1 MKNETEALKDQIKQ
15 AWDELKA
22 QQQKVSKT
30 QEPGSAEAQQFYA
43 ERIWPLLLELWRQE
57 PQIYPLRETFDVSIH
72 TLGTSPEA
80 TTLAALGLGASEL
93 YVLHTPE
100 SKSYLAQLQQD
111 LGRSIYPIEID
122 KSDVTQLYQAVGEQ
136 VRKHPDKKIA
146 LDLTSGTKAMSAGM
160 AAAGYF
166 LQRVYP
172 SLRVAYVDS
181 DKYDATL
188 RKPVAGTEKLI
199 LLPNPHEVLGDLDE
213 HLAQEFYRAREF
225 GKAADRYQALRRKT
239 GQGKFEV
246 YAALCEMYQR
256 WYALDFE
263 GASSNAQ
270 RLFNFL
276 TQDAYRNHPLA
287 RHAQRL
293 KEQKEGLEA
302 IVALLKSQGFAE
314 PKGVLWLTT
323 TLLQLG
329 EERRERQP
337 VSAALYYYR
346 SLELVLQ
353 HRLAVRGRSDDDPNL
368 SPEEQAYLRQALSD
382 WLGKPLEQIRPVQ
395 KLGLLESIALL
406 RHLGDPALGQF
417 AEADLRGYQG
427 MLQSRNKS
435 LLIHGLE
442 VSKKGDVEK
451 LQQFARK
458 LYQTMREEAKL
469 ALSVEPVELM

>member
-1 MKNETEALKDQIKQ
+1 MQDLKQKIQQ
-15 AWDELKA
+15 AWQNLKA
-22 QQQKVSKT
+22 QELEGTKA
-30 QEPGSAEAQQFYA
+30 QELYNQTV
-43 ERIWPLLLELWRQE
+43 WPLLLELWRQE
-57 PQIYPLRETFDVSIH
+57 PQVYPLRETFEVSIH

-80 TTLAALGLGASEL
+80 TTLAALGLGASEV

-100 SKSYLAQLQQD
+100 SKRYLAQFQRD
-111 LGRSIYPIEID
+111 LGQEVYPIEID
-122 KSDVTQLYQAVGEQ
+122 KSDVTRLYQAVGEQ
-136 VRKHPDKKIA
+136 VRKHPGKKIA

-172 SLRVAYVDS
+172 SLRVAYVDN
-181 DKYDATL
+181 DAFDPIL

-213 HLAQEFYRAREF
+213 HLAQELYRAREF
-225 GKAADRYQALRRKT
+225 GKAADKFNALRRKT
-239 GQGKFEV
+239 GQGSFEV

-263 GASSNAQ
+263 GAQGNAA
-270 RLFNFL
+270 RLFGFL
-276 TQDAYRNHPLA
+276 GQDAYRAHPLA

-302 IVALLKSQGFAE
+302 IVHLLKSQSLADS
-314 PKGVLWLTT
+314 KGALWLVA

-329 EERRERQP
+329 EERKERQP
-337 VSAALYYYR
+337 VIAALYFYR
-346 SLELVLQ
+346 ALELILQ

-368 SPEEQAYLRQALSD
+368 SPEEQEHLRHSLAS
-382 WLGKPLEQIRPVQ
+382 WLGLPLEKIRPVQ
-395 KLGLLESIALL
+395 KLGLLEGIALL
-406 RHLGDPALGQF
+406 RYLSDPALEQF
-417 AEADLRGYQG
+417 SEADLRGYQG

-442 VSKKGDVEK
+442 VSKKGDLEK
-451 LQQFARK
+451 LQQLGRK
-458 LYQTMREEAKL
+458 LYQKTREEARVFP
-469 ALSVEPVELM
+469 AVEPIEV

>member
-1 MKNETEALKDQIKQ
+1 MQELKERLQQ
-15 AWDELKA
+15 AWQNLKA
-22 QQQKVSKT
+22 QEAEGARA
-30 QEPGSAEAQQFYA
+30 QEIYAQ
-43 ERIWPLLLELWRQE
+43 RVWPLLLELWRNE
-57 PQIYPLRETFDVSIH
+57 PQVYPLRETFEVSIH

-80 TTLAALGLGASEL
+80 TTLAALGLGADEV

-100 SKSYLAQLQQD
+100 SRRYLSQLQQD
-111 LGRSIYPIEID
+111 LGRAVYPIEID
-122 KSDVTQLYQAVGEQ
+122 KSDVTRLYQAVGEQ
-136 VRKHPDKKIA
+136 VRKHPGKRIA

-166 LQRVYP
+166 LQRVHP
-172 SLRVAYVDS
+172 SLRVAYVDN
-181 DKYDATL
+181 DAFDPAL

-213 HLAQEFYRAREF
+213 HLAQEFYGAREF

-239 GQGKFEV
+239 GQGHFEV

-270 RLFNFL
+270 RLLNFL
-276 TQDAYRNHPLA
+276 TQDAYRNHPLN

-302 IVALLKSQGFAE
+302 IVALLKSKNFSE
-314 PKGVLWLTT
+314 PKGILWLTA

-329 EERRERQP
+329 DERRERQP

-346 SLELVLQ
+346 ALELLLQ
-353 HRLAVRGRSDDDPNL
+353 HRLAVQGRSDDEPNL
-368 SPEEQAYLRQALSD
+368 SPEEQEHLRQALSG
-382 WLGKPLEQIRPVQ
+382 WLGKPPEQIRPVQ

-406 RHLGDPALGQF
+406 RHLGDPTLEQF

-442 VSKKGDVEK
+442 VSKKGDLER
-451 LQQFARK
+451 LQQFGRR
-458 LYQTMREEAKL
+458 LYQKTREEVKPTPF
-469 ALSVEPVELM
+469 VEPVSLE

>member
-1 MKNETEALKDQIKQ
+1 MKERIKQ

-22 QQQKVSKT
+22 QQQKVPKT
-30 QEPGSAEAQQFYA
+30 QEPGSTEAQQFYA

-199 LLPNPHEVLGDLDE
+199 LLRNPHEVLGDLDE

-276 TQDAYRNHPLA
+276 IQDAYRNHPLA
-287 RHAQRL
+287 RHTQRL
-293 KEQKEGLEA
+293 KEQKEGLAA
-302 IVALLKSQGFAE
+302 ITTLLKSQNFSDPRGI
-314 PKGVLWLTT
+314 LWLSA

-329 EERRERQP
+329 DERKDRQP
-337 VSAALYYYR
+337 VSAALYFYR
-346 SLELVLQ
+346 ALELLLQ
-353 HRLAVRGRSDDDPNL
+353 HRLAKHGRDDDKPNL
-368 SPEEQAYLRQALSD
+368 SPEEQTHLRQSLAN
-382 WLGKPLEQIRPVQ
+382 WLDKKLDDIEPIK

-406 RHLGDPALGQF
+406 RFLNDPALIGF
-417 AEADLRGYQG
+417 SENDLRGYQG

-442 VSKKGDVEK
+442 VSKRGDLDRLRE
-451 LQQFARK
+451 FGRM
-458 LYQTMREEAKL
+458 LYQKTREEAGVHP
-469 ALSVEPVELM
+469 AVEPVSLM

>member
-1 MKNETEALKDQIKQ
+1 MEELRERIQR
-15 AWDELKA
+15 AWQSLKA
-22 QQQKVSKT
+22 QEV
-30 QEPGSAEAQQFYA
+30 EGARAQQIYA
-43 ERIWPLLLELWRQE
+43 QTVWPLLLDLWRQE
-57 PQIYPLRETFDVSIH
+57 PQVYPLRETFEVSIH

-80 TTLAALGLGASEL
+80 TVLAALGLGAPEV
-93 YVLHTPE
+93 YVLHTPD
-100 SKSYLAQLQQD
+100 SKRYLGQLEQD
-111 LGRSIYPIEID
+111 LRRQVYPLEID
-122 KSDVTQLYQAVGEQ
+122 KSDITRLYQAVGEQ
-136 VRKHPDKKIA
+136 VRKHPGKKIA

-166 LQRVYP
+166 LQRVHP
-172 SLRVAYVDS
+172 ELRVAYVDN
-181 DKYDATL
+181 DAFDPVL

-199 LLPNPHEVLGDLDE
+199 LLRNPHEVLGDLDE
-213 HLAQEFYRAREF
+213 HLAQEFYGAREF

-246 YAALCEMYQR
+246 FAALCEMYQR

-276 TQDAYRNHPLA
+276 TQDAYRSHPLA
-287 RHAQRL
+287 RYAQRL

-302 IVALLKSQGFAE
+302 ILALLKSQGFVE
-314 PKGVLWLTT
+314 PKGILWLAA

-329 EERRERQP
+329 DERRERQP

-346 SLELVLQ
+346 ALELVLQ
-353 HRLAVRGRSDDDPNL
+353 HRLAVQGRSDDDPNL

-442 VSKKGDVEK
+442 VSKKGDLER
-451 LQQFARK
+451 LQQFGRK
-458 LYQTMREEAKL
+458 LYQKTREEVKL
-469 ALSVEPVELM
+469 TPFVEPVSLQ

>member
-1 MKNETEALKDQIKQ
+1 MEDLKQRIHQ
-15 AWDELKA
+15 VWQHL
-22 QQQKVSKT
+22 KT
-30 QEPGSAEAQQFYA
+30 QELEGAKAQDFYTQNV
-43 ERIWPLLLELWRQE
+43 WPLLLELWRQE
-57 PQIYPLRETFDVSIH
+57 PQVHPFRENFDVSIH

-80 TTLAALGLGASEL
+80 TTLAALGLGASEV

-100 SKSYLAQLQQD
+100 SKRYLAQLQQD
-111 LGRSIYPIEID
+111 LGRSIYPIQID
-122 KSDVTQLYQAVGEQ
+122 KSDVTRLYQAVGEQ
-136 VRKHPDKKIA
+136 VRQHPGKKIA

-166 LQRVYP
+166 LQRVHS
-172 SLRVAYVDS
+172 SLRVAYVDN
-181 DKYDATL
+181 DAFDAML

-213 HLAQEFYRAREF
+213 HLAQEFYKAREF
-225 GKAADRYQALRRKT
+225 GKAADRYNELRRKT
-239 GQGKFEV
+239 GQGGFEV

-263 GASSNAQ
+263 GALSNAE
-270 RLFNFL
+270 RLLKFL
-276 TQDAYRNHPLA
+276 SQDAYRNHPLNL
-287 RHAQRL
+287 RAQRV
-293 KEQKEGLEA
+293 KDQKEGLEG
-302 IVALLKSQGFAE
+302 IVGLLKSQSFTE
-314 PKGVLWLTT
+314 KKHILWLTA

-329 EERRERQP
+329 DERKERQP
-337 VSAALYYYR
+337 VLAALYFYR
-346 SLELVLQ
+346 ALELILQ
-353 HRLAVRGRSDDDPNL
+353 HRIAVNGRSNDNPL
-368 SPEEQAYLRQALSD
+368 LTPEEQDHLRQSLAR
-382 WLGKPLEQIRPVQ
+382 WLNKPLEEIKPIK

-406 RHLGDPALGQF
+406 RYLKDPLLDRF
-417 AEADLRGYQG
+417 SENDLQGYQG

-458 LYQTMREEAKL
+458 LYLTTYEEAKL